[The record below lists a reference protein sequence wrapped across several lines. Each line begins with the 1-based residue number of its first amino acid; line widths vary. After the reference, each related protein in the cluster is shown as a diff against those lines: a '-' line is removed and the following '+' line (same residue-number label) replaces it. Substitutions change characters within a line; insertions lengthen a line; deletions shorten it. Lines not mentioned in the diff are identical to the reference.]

1 MEYLFLILGCI
12 ISCALA
18 FGLHKIK
25 TFDFMNRFNKMIF
38 SYVIEFVLSTISLVL
53 LFKCFILYHYSITF
67 NLIYY
72 ILWIASL
79 SLLISI
85 IYKLV
90 KEKKNDLSKLFII
103 IMIPVGLTFLMCM
116 LPDYVPDEQAHFQRA
131 YQVSWFH
138 LNTGIHVS
146 IDSDYTFARFSNYKN
161 IFSYININPNPTYKM
176 YHEACAY
183 NFTCYI
189 IPAMVLAVCRI
200 LHFSLYLSYYLGRM
214 ANLILYIV
222 LISYAIKITPK
233 CKKIFFVLGFNPMF
247 IHLAA
252 SYSADVLVTSISVL
266 SIAYFLYLFEKA
278 EISKKDVIIVLTM
291 IFIIAMTKYVY
302 LPVFG
307 IYFAI
312 IPKLLKMPK
321 INWIVLVI
329 CAIVGCAYIYVSLKL
344 NTNTEVI
351 ASQKEYYE
359 AANVDGTRQ
368 LEFLLSD
375 KLNILRVLK
384 ATFVTKIFYYFD
396 NFINRLGWLTIFI
409 NKFSFVFYYVILVL
423 APFVESAKL
432 NIKNR
437 IWFVVI
443 GGIISILVVMG
454 LYLYF
459 TPVGWLTSE
468 GVQGRYFI
476 PCAALFLVALSNGLL
491 KKFDNNLL
499 FAVSVFVINILVA
512 NDILMFFI

>member
-53 LFKCFILYHYSITF
+53 LFKCFILYHYSNTF

-85 IYKLV
+85 LYKLA
-90 KEKKNDLSKLFII
+90 KENKNDLSKLFII

-131 YQVSWFH
+131 YQISWFH
-138 LNTGIHVS
+138 LSTGIHVS
-146 IDSDYTFARFSNYKN
+146 IDSDYTFARFSNYKD
-161 IFSYININPNPTYKM
+161 IFSYIYVNTNPTYSM
-176 YHEACAY
+176 FHEACAY
-183 NFTCYI
+183 NFICYI
-189 IPAMVLAVCRI
+189 LPAIVLAVCRI

-233 CKKIFFVLGFNPMF
+233 CKKIFFALGFNPMF

-278 EISKKDVIIVLTM
+278 EISKKDVKIVLTM

-321 INWIVLVI
+321 INWIVLVV

-359 AANVDGTRQ
+359 AANVDGARQ

-384 ATFVTKIFYYFD
+384 VTFVTKIFYYFD

-409 NKFSFVFYYVILVL
+409 NKISFVFYYVILVL
-423 APFVESAKL
+423 APFVENAKL

>member
-1 MEYLFLILGCI
+1 
-12 ISCALA
+12 
-18 FGLHKIK
+18 
-25 TFDFMNRFNKMIF
+25 MI
-38 SYVIEFVLSTISLVL
+38 
-53 LFKCFILYHYSITF
+53 
-67 NLIYY
+67 NNN
-72 ILWIASL
+72 
-79 SLLISI
+79 
-85 IYKLV
+85 
-90 KEKKNDLSKLFII
+90 KNDLSKLFII
-103 IMIPVGLTFLMCM
+103 IMIPIGLTFLMCM

-138 LNTGIHVS
+138 LSTGIHGM
-146 IDSDYTFARFSNYKN
+146 IDSDYAIMKFSDYKN

-176 YHEACAY
+176 YHEACTY
-183 NFTCYI
+183 NFICYI
-189 IPAMVLAVCRI
+189 LPAIVLAISRV

-252 SYSADVLVTSISVL
+252 SYSADVLVTCISVL

-278 EISKKDVIIVLTM
+278 EISKKDIVIVMTM

-384 ATFVTKIFYYFD
+384 VTFVTKIFYYFD

-423 APFVESAKL
+423 ALFVEDAKL
-432 NIKNR
+432 NIKAQGNYNEGFLTSVITLNGNSVANLDMRGATGQGQGISGDSTLKMNDSSR
-437 IWFVVI
+437 IN
-443 GGIISILVVMG
+443 IISDSYNVEATTSAKM
-454 LYLYF
+454 YF
-459 TPVGWLTSE
+459 NSPNV
-468 GVQGRYFI
+468 
-476 PCAALFLVALSNGLL
+476 
-491 KKFDNNLL
+491 L
-499 FAVSVFVINILVA
+499 FAA
-512 NDILMFFI
+512 DIKSAATFYWEPYFNYTKGAKVMTKNG

>member
-38 SYVIEFVLSTISLVL
+38 SYVIEFVLSTISLAL
-53 LFKCFILYHYSITF
+53 LFKCFILYHYSNTF

-85 IYKLV
+85 ICKLV
-90 KEKKNDLSKLFII
+90 KENKNDLSKLFII

-321 INWIVLVI
+321 INWIVLVV

-359 AANVDGTRQ
+359 AANVDGARQ

>member
-1 MEYLFLILGCI
+1 MEYLIFILGCLI
-12 ISCALA
+12 ACAIA
-18 FGLHKIK
+18 FAVNKAK
-25 TFDFMNRFNKMIF
+25 VFNFMNRIKKDFFAYI
-38 SYVIEFVLSTISLVL
+38 IEFVMSIISLVL
-53 LFKCFILYHYSITF
+53 LFQCFIFYHYWHNFNVILYVLSIV
-67 NLIYY
+67 
-72 ILWIASL
+72 SL
-79 SLLISI
+79 SILIIVICKMINNS
-85 IYKLV
+85 KS
-90 KEKKNDLSKLFII
+90 DLSKLFII
-103 IMIPVGLTFLMCM
+103 IMIPIGLTFLMCM

-131 YQVSWFH
+131 YQVSWLH
-138 LNTGIHVS
+138 LNTGINGM
-146 IDSDYTFARFSNYKN
+146 IDSDYAIMKFSDYKN

-321 INWIVLVI
+321 INWMVLVI

-359 AANVDGTRQ
+359 AANVDGARQ

-384 ATFVTKIFYYFD
+384 TTFVTKIFYYFD

>member
-38 SYVIEFVLSTISLVL
+38 SYVIEFVLSTISLEL
-53 LFKCFILYHYSITF
+53 LFKCFILYHYSNTF